1 VRRVVI
7 AITTC
12 AALAACSGSSH
23 KLTVRPSPTTVAG
36 SSTTKSKPDTTT
48 TVKHRKQAAAKKK
61 PASTKTTIAAPLTFP
76 PATTPLT
83 FPPAPVTPAPAL
95 PTRPG
100 TNLAAVKLA
109 LFPVASG
116 LNSPVAL
123 AYRHGD
129 TRMYV
134 AEQSGRVRV
143 VSGGH
148 IVGTALTLSVSG
160 GNEQGLLGI
169 AFSPDG
175 TKMYVDYTDAN
186 GDTRVAEYTMNG
198 MIAVTSS
205 RRQLLFQDQPY
216 DNHNG
221 GEVLVDSAGM
231 LYIGFG
237 DGGSG
242 GDPQGNGQNR
252 NTWLGKILRI
262 DPHPH
267 GGSPYTVPSTNPF
280 VGQAGRKPEVWMY
293 GLRNPWRF
301 SLDRSTG
308 DMWIGDVGQNA
319 YEEIDYASAGMRGV
333 NWGWNA
339 REGFHAYSGGS
350 APGARNPLLEETH
363 SNGWC
368 AIIGGYVYRGH
379 SVPNLYGV
387 YLYADNCRTPIIG
400 AVRSGG
406 SVAARRSFSLGV
418 SALTTFGEDA
428 SGELYAASR
437 NGSVYKFVRG

>member
-7 AITTC
+7 AIATC
-12 AALAACSGSSH
+12 AVVAACSGSSH
-23 KLTVRPSPTTVAG
+23 KVSVRPSPTTVAG
-36 SSTTKSKPDTTT
+36 TSTTESSRDTPTT
-48 TVKHRKQAAAKKK
+48 IKHRKKAAAKKTTT
-61 PASTKTTIAAPLTFP
+61 STKTTTRSPSTFPPATAPLTFP
-76 PATTPLT
+76 PP
-83 FPPAPVTPAPAL
+83 PVTPAPS
-95 PTRPG
+95 TPG
-100 TNLAAVKLA
+100 TNLGAAKLA
-109 LFPVASG
+109 LYPVASG
-116 LNSPVAL
+116 LSSPVAL
-123 AYRHGD
+123 AWRHGD
-129 TRMYV
+129 SRMYV
-134 AEQSGRVRV
+134 AEQTGRVRV

-148 IVGTALTLSVSG
+148 IVGTALTLPVSG
-160 GNEQGLLGI
+160 GNEQGLLGL

-175 TKMYVDYTDAN
+175 TKLYVDYTDTN

-205 RRQLLFQDQPY
+205 RRQLLFQAQPY

-221 GEVLVDSAGM
+221 GEVLVDSAGL

-262 DPHPH
+262 DPHAH
-267 GGSPYTVPSTNPF
+267 GTSPYTVPSTNPF
-280 VGQAGRKPEVWMY
+280 VGQAGRKPEIWMY

-301 SLDRSTG
+301 SLDRATG

-319 YEEIDYASAGMRGV
+319 YEEIDYASAGTRGV
-333 NWGWNA
+333 NWGWNV

-350 APGARNPLLEETH
+350 APGARNPILEEAH
-363 SNGWC
+363 GDGWC
-368 AIIGGYVYRGH
+368 AIIGGYIYRGH
-379 SVPNLYGV
+379 SIPNLYGV
-387 YLYADNCRTPIIG
+387 YLYADNCRAPIIG

-406 SVAARRSFSLGV
+406 SVAARREFGLGV
-418 SALTTFGEDA
+418 NSLTTFGEDG

-437 NGSVYKFVRG
+437 NGSVYKLVRG